1 VETAGQVRLAEL
13 VGGLAVVSDLARGLG
28 EGQGF
33 RATVMA
39 TRLAELAGA
48 TVEEC
53 EAAYWGSPA

>member
-1 VETAGQVRLAEL
+1 MRLAEL

-39 TRLAELAGA
+39 ARLAELARA
-48 TVEEC
+48 
-53 EAAYWGSPA
+53 EAGDRGRHGRRAG